1 MVSAEDAPLQI
12 REVTTKF
19 LQEVRA
25 VLKTGLLRG
34 IRAPQRRRE
43 VFRETQTVQRERR
56 GAASPELWGLKALA
70 TAPGGRAALPRACGP
85 EASPA

>member
-25 VLKTGLLRG
+25 VLKIGFLRG
-34 IRAPQRRRE
+34 VRAPQQRRE
-43 VFRETQTVQRERR
+43 V
-56 GAASPELWGLKALA
+56 
-70 TAPGGRAALPRACGP
+70 GGRKEGERII
-85 EASPA
+85 EFQKE

>member
-25 VLKTGLLRG
+25 VLKIGFLRG
-34 IRAPQRRRE
+34 VRAPQQRRE
-43 VFRETQTVQRERR
+43 VFREMQTVQREPR
-56 GAASPELWGLKALA
+56 GAASPEL
-70 TAPGGRAALPRACGP
+70 
-85 EASPA
+85 